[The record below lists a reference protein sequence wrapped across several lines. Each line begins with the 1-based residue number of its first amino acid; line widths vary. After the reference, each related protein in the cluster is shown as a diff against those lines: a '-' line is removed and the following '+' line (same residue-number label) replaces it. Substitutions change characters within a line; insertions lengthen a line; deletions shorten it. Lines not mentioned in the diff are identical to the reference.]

1 MSTRKCICQVQISPK
16 KHSEPTY
23 LLPLAAVL
31 QDARC
36 VVNGPVVFA
45 DRQVG
50 ALVLVHLNHQVVV
63 LQLQLLHRS
72 HTVEEISV

>member
-1 MSTRKCICQVQISPK
+1 M
-16 KHSEPTY
+16 Y

-31 QDARC
+31 QDAGG

-50 ALVLVHLNHQVVV
+50 ALVLVYLNHQVVV
-63 LQLQLLHRS
+63 LQLGLLGCSLDKREKLVS
-72 HTVEEISV
+72 SSDSQK